1 MTGLFMFNVFDFF
14 FQIKRIMKVLKN
26 IFNRDIDVF
35 NRNQKYSMRIL
46 HDPLPCY
53 AT

>member
-26 IFNRDIDVF
+26 FSIALLMF
-35 NRNQKYSMRIL
+35 
-46 HDPLPCY
+46 
-53 AT
+53 